1 LNPEN
6 LPITQV
12 EPIRD
17 KDYQEELRRLIKEKE
32 SVQQVNFE

>member
-6 LPITQV
+6 LSVSQV

-17 KDYQEELRRLIKEKE
+17 KDYQEELRRLINEKE